1 MNRLIVAQSYA
12 DLLGPVGEFLR
23 SLGGASE
30 ALLIAP
36 SRGAADEIARRCC
49 PAGVLG
55 LHRMTLNQLA
65 AGLATPRMV
74 ADGLAPAS
82 RLGVEAMV
90 ARVVHLLR
98 KDGAIPYFAPVSGT
112 PGFSKALARTLTELR
127 LEGTASAELRAAGDP
142 GRDLSA
148 LLAAYESTLSEA
160 AVADL
165 ATLLRLATAAAL
177 E

>member
-1 MNRLIVAQSYA
+1 MTANRMIAGHTYGSLIEPTA
-12 DLLGPVGEFLR
+12 DFLR
-23 SLGGASE
+23 SAGGAE

-36 SRGAADEIARRCC
+36 SRGAADDLARRCC

-74 ADGLAPAS
+74 AEGRKPSS

-98 KDGAIPYFAPVSGT
+98 KEGRIPYFAPVS
-112 PGFSKALARTLTELR
+112 
-127 LEGTASAELRAAGDP
+127 
-142 GRDLSA
+142 
-148 LLAAYESTLSEA
+148 
-160 AVADL
+160 
-165 ATLLRLATAAAL
+165 
-177 E
+177 